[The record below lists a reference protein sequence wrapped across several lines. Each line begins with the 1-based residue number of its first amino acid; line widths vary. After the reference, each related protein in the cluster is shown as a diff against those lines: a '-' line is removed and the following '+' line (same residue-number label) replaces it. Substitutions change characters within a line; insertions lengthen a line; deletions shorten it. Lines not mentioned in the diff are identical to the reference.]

1 MDDYGSAKASPGS
14 PASTTKLPAFA
25 AFTEQFSQ
33 RGINSELAML
43 ESLRAIHPDKLVTV
57 VSTRSVSLLSYAK
70 AGHAKAEL
78 VTDGDSFSISRDY
91 RPPATR
97 MKHGDGKIRTL
108 TDWAHYTYEWQ
119 GHTFPLYTMRWNDG
133 RCGVANDYLLTPRDE
148 PCSSAIQSP
157 LVDQLI
163 TACGKWTSA
172 VHDEIYVF
180 DGGHWRKD
188 SELWAGVQ
196 SASWDDVIL
205 DPEMKQNLIGD
216 VQSFFDNRS
225 VYEEFGVPWKR
236 GIILHGTPGCGKTVS
251 IKALMRTLQE
261 RDVAPL
267 YVKSLEGD
275 NGQQFSIR
283 SIFHQARVMAPCLLV
298 FEDLDSLIQD
308 KVRSYF
314 LNEVDGLER
323 NDGILMIGSTN
334 FLDRLDPS
342 ISKRPSRFD
351 RKYHFQLPSLHERVL
366 YCQYWRN
373 KLQKR
378 QDLGFTDEVCDIV
391 ARLTEDFSFAYLKE
405 LFVQALLA
413 VASGRGEDEEE
424 INEAAAVTA
433 TENTVG
439 SESAVEADSSTAASA
454 EQDVE
459 LPRELPE
466 VEIPALLRENALLKI
481 LKKQVATL
489 IKDMD
494 NTGGGHVK
502 PKTATDGVRSGRR
515 VLATSKAE

>member
-1 MDDYGSAKASPGS
+1 
-14 PASTTKLPAFA
+14 
-25 AFTEQFSQ
+25 
-33 RGINSELAML
+33 
-43 ESLRAIHPDKLVTV
+43 
-57 VSTRSVSLLSYAK
+57 
-70 AGHAKAEL
+70 
-78 VTDGDSFSISRDY
+78 
-91 RPPATR
+91 
-97 MKHGDGKIRTL
+97 
-108 TDWAHYTYEWQ
+108 
-119 GHTFPLYTMRWNDG
+119 
-133 RCGVANDYLLTPRDE
+133 
-148 PCSSAIQSP
+148 
-157 LVDQLI
+157 
-163 TACGKWTSA
+163 
-172 VHDEIYVF
+172 
-180 DGGHWRKD
+180 
-188 SELWAGVQ
+188 
-196 SASWDDVIL
+196 
-205 DPEMKQNLIGD
+205 
-216 VQSFFDNRS
+216 
-225 VYEEFGVPWKR
+225 
-236 GIILHGTPGCGKTVS
+236 
-251 IKALMRTLQE
+251 
-261 RDVAPL
+261 
-267 YVKSLEGD
+267 
-275 NGQQFSIR
+275 
-283 SIFHQARVMAPCLLV
+283 MAPSLLV

-334 FLDRLDPS
+334 FLVRLDPS

-351 RKYHFQLPSLHERVL
+351 RKYHFQLPGLHERVL

-433 TENTVG
+433 SENTAG
-439 SESAVEADSSTAASA
+439 SESAVEPDSSTAAPA

-502 PKTATDGVRSGRR
+502 PKSATDVVRSGRR